1 MSNIEIH
8 EFSTMPELAT
18 AGWDPNACDASDY
31 GTARAAAL
39 YDALGV
45 SPRDEEYALARH
57 ADGRLAL
64 IGLTVEG
71 HKWASEKAAPTHR
84 IVLVSNHV
92 PVECAA
98 VRNAGHEQ
106 SSDLDLART
115 VLGADL
121 VRRVLVTDPQAWAV
135 VVPVEKASEADLDAD
150 PAVIAYADAP

>member
-1 MSNIEIH
+1 MSNIEIN

-39 YDALGV
+39 YEALGA

-71 HKWASEKAAPTHR
+71 HKWASEKTAPVAPTRAKVVRISKSSRDHGAERAIFSGTLAECEERAEGLSADVYSSIGIRYSNENGSQLR
-84 IVLVSNHV
+84 IVS
-92 PVECAA
+92 
-98 VRNAGHEQ
+98 
-106 SSDLDLART
+106 T
-115 VLGADL
+115 
-121 VRRVLVTDPQAWAV
+121 
-135 VVPVEKASEADLDAD
+135 
-150 PAVIAYADAP
+150 